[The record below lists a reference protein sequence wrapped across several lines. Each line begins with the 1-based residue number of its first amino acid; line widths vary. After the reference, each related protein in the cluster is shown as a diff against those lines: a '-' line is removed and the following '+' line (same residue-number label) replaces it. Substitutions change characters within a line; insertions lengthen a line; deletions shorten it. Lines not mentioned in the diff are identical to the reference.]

1 LTHFRF
7 DWFQSVTSVTLVV
20 YTKCKHMRRDC
31 VIIQKSDLTL
41 LSMLYVEDYV
51 YFINI
56 GKS

>member
-1 LTHFRF
+1 
-7 DWFQSVTSVTLVV
+7 
-20 YTKCKHMRRDC
+20 MRRDC
-31 VIIQKSDLTL
+31 VIIQKSELTL